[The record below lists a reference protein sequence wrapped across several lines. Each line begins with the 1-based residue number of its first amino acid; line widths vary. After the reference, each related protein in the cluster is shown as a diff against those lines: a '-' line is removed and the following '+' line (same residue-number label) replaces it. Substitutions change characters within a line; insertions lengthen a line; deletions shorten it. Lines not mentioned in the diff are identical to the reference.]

1 MRIFK
6 DARARCLSLALLAW
20 TLHATAIKAE
30 EIVVSNYGVSA
41 SGMPFAIAME
51 KGFFEGKVTGILSS
65 QGGGTTVRNL
75 LAGDIAYAEVSPIA
89 VATAIRQGAALKII
103 SNNVQTVSEF
113 GWMVKSDS
121 PIKSIADLKGKKL
134 GYSSPRSVSQALA
147 MLIVEKAGL
156 KPSDVQLVMTGGL
169 GEALVALDLGA
180 IDVAPATEP
189 LLSKYRD
196 KYRIIATATELFP
209 SMSNVVGVTT
219 EAAAGKR
226 GDFLK
231 SVVAGRAKAVAFMK
245 DRPEEAAAI
254 VAKVYKLE
262 LPVAIQSVRNLIE
275 AKTTLPYW
283 SAGKFD
289 LAGLKEMWR
298 AQILVG
304 AAEGDVDWAKLI
316 DERFLPESE
325 RGLK

>member
-1 MRIFK
+1 MRLKHWFESWLP
-6 DARARCLSLALLAW
+6 ALALACWLGMPAA
-20 TLHATAIKAE
+20 HSE

-51 KGFFEGKVTGILSS
+51 KGFFDGKVSGILSS

-75 LAGDIAYAEVSPIA
+75 LAGQIAYAEVSPIA
-89 VATAIRQGAALKII
+89 AATAIRQGAPLKII

-113 GWMVKSDS
+113 GWMVKPDS
-121 PIKSIADLKGKKL
+121 PIKSIADLKGRKI

-156 KPSDVQLVMTGGL
+156 KASDVELVMTGGL

-196 KYRIIATATELFP
+196 KYRIIATADELFP

-219 EAAAGKR
+219 DAAAASR
-226 GDFLK
+226 GDFLRGI
-231 SVVAGRAKAVAFMK
+231 VTGRAKAVAFMS
-245 DRPEEAAAI
+245 DNPEEAAQI
-254 VAKVYKLE
+254 VAKVYKLDPPIVLE
-262 LPVAIQSVRNLIE
+262 AIKHLTRKGE
-275 AKTTLPYW
+275 GLPYW
-283 SAGKFD
+283 STGKLD
-289 LAGLKEMWR
+289 LAGLKQMWR

-304 AAEGDVDWAKLI
+304 AAEGEIDWTKLI
-316 DERFLPESE
+316 DVSFLPEAE
-325 RGLK
+325 RSLK

>member
-1 MRIFK
+1 MPFMKKLRG
-6 DARARCLSLALLAW
+6 RCLSLALIAC
-20 TLHATAIKAE
+20 TMGATAPQAE

-41 SGMPFAIAME
+41 SGMPFAVAME
-51 KGFFEGKVTGILSS
+51 KGFFDGKVTGILSS

-113 GWMVKSDS
+113 GWMVKPDS
-121 PIKSIADLKGKKL
+121 PIKSISDLKGRKL

-156 KPSDVQLVMTGGL
+156 KPSDVELVMTGGL

-196 KYRIIATATELFP
+196 KYRIIATADKLFP

-219 EAAAGKR
+219 QAAAGKR
-226 GDFLK
+226 ADFLRGI
-231 SVVAGRAKAVAFMK
+231 VAGRAKAVAFMK
-245 DRPEEAAAI
+245 ERPEEAAAI

-262 LPVAIQSVRNLIE
+262 QPIALQAVRHLIE
-275 AKTTLPYW
+275 AKEGLPYW
-283 SAGKFD
+283 STGKFD

-304 AAEGDVDWAKLI
+304 AADGDVDWSKMI
-316 DERFLPESE
+316 DESFRPEGE
-325 RGLK
+325 RVLK

>member
-1 MRIFK
+1 MRLKHLFGSWLP
-6 DARARCLSLALLAW
+6 ALALTCGLGMP
-20 TLHATAIKAE
+20 TAHTE

-51 KGFFEGKVTGILSS
+51 KGFFDGKVSGILSS

-75 LAGDIAYAEVSPIA
+75 LAGQIAYAEVSPIA
-89 VATAIRQGAALKII
+89 AATAIRQGAPLKII

-113 GWMVKSDS
+113 GWMVKQDS
-121 PIKSIADLKGKKL
+121 PIKTIADLKGRKI

-156 KPSDVQLVMTGGL
+156 KASDVELVMTGGL

-196 KYRIIATATELFP
+196 KYRIIATADKLFP

-219 EAAAGKR
+219 DAAAASR
-226 GDFLK
+226 GDFLRRII
-231 SVVAGRAKAVAFMK
+231 AGRAKAVAYMNEN
-245 DRPEEAAAI
+245 PEEAAQV
-254 VAKVYKLE
+254 VAKVYKLD
-262 LPVAIQSVRNLIE
+262 PAIALE
-275 AKTTLPYW
+275 AIKHLTRQGEGLSYW
-283 SAGKFD
+283 STGKFD

-304 AAEGDVDWAKLI
+304 AAEGEIDWAKLI
-316 DERFLPESE
+316 DESFLPEAE
-325 RGLK
+325 HGLK

>member
-6 DARARCLSLALLAW
+6 DARARCLSLALVAW
-20 TLHATAIKAE
+20 TLQSTAIRAE

-89 VATAIRQGAALKII
+89 VATAIRQGAKLKII

-134 GYSSPRSVSQALA
+134 GYSSPRSVSQSLA

-196 KYRIIATATELFP
+196 KYHIIATATELFP
-209 SMSNVVGVTT
+209 PMSNVVGVTT

-245 DRPEEAAAI
+245 ERPEEAAAI

-275 AKTTLPYW
+275 SKTTLPYW

-304 AAEGDVDWAKLI
+304 AAEGDVDWAELI

>member
-1 MRIFK
+1 MRK
-6 DARARCLSLALLAW
+6 LRWCLSLALVACALG
-20 TLHATAIKAE
+20 ATAPRAE
-30 EIVVSNYGVSA
+30 QIVVSNYGVSA
-41 SGMPFAIAME
+41 SGMPFAVAME
-51 KGFFEGKVTGILSS
+51 KGFFDGKVTGILSS

-89 VATAIRQGAALKII
+89 VATAIRQNAPLKII

-113 GWMVKSDS
+113 GWMVKIDS
-121 PIKSIADLKGKKL
+121 PIKSIADLKGRKL
-134 GYSSPRSVSQALA
+134 GYSSPRSVSQALG

-156 KPSDVQLVMTGGL
+156 KPSDVELVMTGGL

-196 KYRIIATATELFP
+196 KYRVIATADALFP

-219 EAAAGKR
+219 QAAAEKR
-226 GDFLK
+226 GDFLRAI
-231 SVVAGRAKAVAFMK
+231 VAGRAKAVAFMK
-245 DRPEEAAAI
+245 EHPEEAAAI

-262 LPVAIQSVRNLIE
+262 QPVALQAVSNLIG
-275 AKTTLPYW
+275 AKAGLPYW
-283 SAGKFD
+283 STGKFD

-304 AAEGDVDWAKLI
+304 AADGDIDWTKMI
-316 DERFLPESE
+316 DESFLPESE
-325 RGLK
+325 RVLK

>member
-1 MRIFK
+1 MHFMSRL
-6 DARARCLSLALLAW
+6 RRRCLSLALAACVLGAVS
-20 TLHATAIKAE
+20 ARAE

-41 SGMPFAIAME
+41 SGMPFAVAME

-113 GWMVKSDS
+113 GWMVKTDS
-121 PIKSIADLKGKKL
+121 PIKTIADIKGRKL

-147 MLIVEKAGL
+147 MLVVEKAGL
-156 KPSDVQLVMTGGL
+156 KPSDVELVMTGGL

-189 LLSKYRD
+189 LLSKYRE
-196 KYRIIATATELFP
+196 KYRVIATASELFP
-209 SMSNVVGVTT
+209 PMSNVVGVTT
-219 EAAAGKR
+219 QAAAGKR
-226 GDFLK
+226 GDFLRAII
-231 SVVAGRAKAVAFMK
+231 AGRAKAVAFMK
-245 DRPEEAAAI
+245 ERPEEAATI
-254 VAKVYKLE
+254 VAKVYRLE
-262 LPVAIQSVRNLIE
+262 QPVALQAVRNLND
-275 AKTTLPYW
+275 AKGALPYW
-283 SAGKFD
+283 STGKFD

-298 AQILVG
+298 TQILVG
-304 AAEGDVDWAKLI
+304 AADGDIDWSRMI
-316 DERFLPESE
+316 DESFLPEGE
-325 RGLK
+325 RVLK

>member
-1 MRIFK
+1 MQFMRK
-6 DARARCLSLALLAW
+6 LRWCLSLALVACALG
-20 TLHATAIKAE
+20 ATAPRAE
-30 EIVVSNYGVSA
+30 QIVVSNYGVSA
-41 SGMPFAIAME
+41 SGMPFAVAME
-51 KGFFEGKVTGILSS
+51 KGFFDGKVTGILSS

-89 VATAIRQGAALKII
+89 VATAIRQNAPLKII

-113 GWMVKSDS
+113 GWMVKIDS
-121 PIKSIADLKGKKL
+121 PIKSIADLKGRKL
-134 GYSSPRSVSQALA
+134 GYSSPRSVSQALG

-156 KPSDVQLVMTGGL
+156 KPSDVELVMTGGL

-196 KYRIIATATELFP
+196 KYRVIATADALFP

-219 EAAAGKR
+219 QAAAEKR
-226 GDFLK
+226 GDFLRAI
-231 SVVAGRAKAVAFMK
+231 VAGRAKAVAFMK
-245 DRPEEAAAI
+245 EHPEEAAAI

-262 LPVAIQSVRNLIE
+262 QPVALQAVSNLIG
-275 AKTTLPYW
+275 AKAGLPYW
-283 SAGKFD
+283 STGKFD

-304 AAEGDVDWAKLI
+304 AADGDIDWTKMI
-316 DERFLPESE
+316 DESFLPESE
-325 RGLK
+325 RVLK